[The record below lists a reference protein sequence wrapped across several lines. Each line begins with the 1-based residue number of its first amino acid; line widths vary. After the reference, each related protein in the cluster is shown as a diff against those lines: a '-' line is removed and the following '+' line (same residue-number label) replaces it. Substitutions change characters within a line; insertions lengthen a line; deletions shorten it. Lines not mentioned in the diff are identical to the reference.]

1 MFVYRYI
8 WLAILGLGLLG
19 LMAACTAADVDVV
32 NVTEGVAEETAE
44 TAVAQASPTPF
55 PTIEPTFA
63 ARIAAERDPN
73 IPDLPF
79 FDNPDPNQCGIPIVW
94 GGSNDRAWLTGIY
107 EDELVQPTVLLYD
120 SHLRMQITAE
130 APHGTAVTI
139 IMYQQNPVV
148 DYYYVQIDG
157 VDGPNKGWLP
167 APFLSFDP
175 VS

>member
-8 WLAILGLGLLG
+8 WLAVLGIGLLG
-19 LMAACTAADVDVV
+19 LMAACTAGEVI
-32 NVTEGVAEETAE
+32 EGAAEEAGE
-44 TAVAQASPTPF
+44 TAVTLASPTPF

-94 GGSNDRAWLTGIY
+94 GGSNNNAWLTGMY
-107 EDELVQPTVLLYD
+107 EGELVQPTVLLYD

-139 IMYQQNPVV
+139 IMYQQNPAV

-167 APFLSFDP
+167 APFLSFEP

>member
-8 WLAILGLGLLG
+8 WLTFLGLGLLAF
-19 LMAACTAADVDVV
+19 MAACTAADATEDVA
-32 NVTEGVAEETAE
+32 GDAAE

-79 FDNPDPNQCGIPIVW
+79 FDNPDPTQCGIPIVW
-94 GGSNDRAWLTGIY
+94 GGSNDRAWLTGMY
-107 EDELVQPTVLLYD
+107 EGELVQPTVLLYD
-120 SHLRMQITAE
+120 SHLRMQITTE

-139 IMYQQNPVV
+139 IMYQQNPIV
-148 DYYYVQIDG
+148 DYYYVEIDG
-157 VDGPNKGWLP
+157 VSGQNKGWLP
-167 APFLSFDP
+167 APFLSFEP

>member
-55 PTIEPTFA
+55 P
-63 ARIAAERDPN
+63 
-73 IPDLPF
+73 
-79 FDNPDPNQCGIPIVW
+79 
-94 GGSNDRAWLTGIY
+94 
-107 EDELVQPTVLLYD
+107 
-120 SHLRMQITAE
+120 
-130 APHGTAVTI
+130 
-139 IMYQQNPVV
+139 
-148 DYYYVQIDG
+148 
-157 VDGPNKGWLP
+157 
-167 APFLSFDP
+167 SFDP

>member
-8 WLAILGLGLLG
+8 WLTILGLGLLG
-19 LMAACTAADVDVV
+19 LMAACTAADL
-32 NVTEGVAEETAE
+32 TEGAAEDTAE
-44 TAVAQASPTPF
+44 TAVAQTSPTPF
-55 PTIEPTFA
+55 LTIEPIFA

-79 FDNPDPNQCGIPIVW
+79 FDNPDPDQCGIPILW
-94 GGSNDRAWLTGIY
+94 GSVNNKAWLTGMY
-107 EDELVQPTVLLYD
+107 EGELVQPTVLLYD
-120 SHLRMQITAE
+120 SHLRMQIMAE

-167 APFLSFDP
+167 APFLSFEP

>member
-1 MFVYRYI
+1 MFMYRYI
-8 WLAILGLGLLG
+8 WLTILGIGLLG
-19 LMAACTAADVDVV
+19 LLAACTAANTVENEADGVV
-32 NVTEGVAEETAE
+32 E
-44 TAVAQASPTPF
+44 TAVSQLSPTPF
-55 PTIEPTFA
+55 PTIEPTLA

-94 GGSNDRAWLTGIY
+94 GGSNDRAWLTGMY
-107 EDELVQPTVLLYD
+107 EGELVQPMVLLYD
-120 SHLRMQITAE
+120 SHLRMQITTE

-148 DYYYVQIDG
+148 DYYYVEIDG

-167 APFLSFDP
+167 APFLSFEP
-175 VS
+175 IS